1 MSAFGFEKPAFLGGK
16 IAEKPFDG
24 MDAYCRI
31 EFSPIAIILTGVIA
45 NPAMYGRQGIV
56 AHQHFPSFAVSPC
69 LRKVE
74 PCLNVLSCGT
84 CAVAGG
90 QQVDINRATISN
102 GTRSSG
108 SSQINDRRHIAWL
121 NHR

>member
-1 MSAFGFEKPAFLGGK
+1 MSAFGFERPAFLGGK

-24 MDAYCRI
+24 MDTYCRI
-31 EFSPIAIILTGVIA
+31 ESPPIAIILTRVIA
-45 NPAMYGRQGIV
+45 DPAMYGRQGIV
-56 AHQHFPSFAVSPC
+56 THQHFPSFAVSPC

-74 PCLNVLSCGT
+74 PCLNVFPCGT
-84 CAVAGG
+84 CVVAGG

-102 GTRSSG
+102 GTRASG
-108 SSQINDRRHIAWL
+108 SSQINDPRHIAWL